1 MEPRFQQPPASEPR
15 GTCAGRCTGRP
26 VRRCGRGI
34 PKGCCRFS
42 LRPLKNAQAGGR
54 WPNRHAS
61 ATAERW
67 SKTGPGPPGEELC
80 PSRKAHSGRKAVTW
94 GITRG
99 CSAAVWRSARQFLP
113 DRTDGE
119 PRAAVASSGGPGHQL
134 SYLRG
139 AETALLSCR
148 TVARQV
154 RSQLCIEEQRQVIA
168 AFATGPFDVAS
179 LLSACFFSQIQT
191 FGAVPMN
198 RLVYTESGAFD
209 DSEQ

>member
-1 MEPRFQQPPASEPR
+1 MEPRLQQPPASEPR

-139 AETALLSCR
+139 AETALLRLTMRNTKKSDSYSD
-148 TVARQV
+148 
-154 RSQLCIEEQRQVIA
+154 SQLPDGS
-168 AFATGPFDVAS
+168 TAS
-179 LLSACFFSQIQT
+179 TIT
-191 FGAVPMN
+191 V
-198 RLVYTESGAFD
+198 VH
-209 DSEQ
+209 

>member
-1 MEPRFQQPPASEPR
+1 MRGVGR
-15 GTCAGRCTGRP
+15 GTSLSTAARFRTPWNMCGTLYRETGPP
-26 VRRCGRGI
+26 VWEGNTQR
-34 PKGCCRFS
+34 
-42 LRPLKNAQAGGR
+42 LLPLFPSAFENAQAGGR

-139 AETALLSCR
+139 AETALLRLTMRNTKKSDSYS
-148 TVARQV
+148 A
-154 RSQLCIEEQRQVIA
+154 SQLPDGS
-168 AFATGPFDVAS
+168 TAS
-179 LLSACFFSQIQT
+179 TIT
-191 FGAVPMN
+191 V
-198 RLVYTESGAFD
+198 VH
-209 DSEQ
+209 

>member
-113 DRTDGE
+113 DRTEVNRG
-119 PRAAVASSGGPGHQL
+119 AAVASSGGPWSSAQL
-134 SYLRG
+134 SPWCGDRAPPADD
-139 AETALLSCR
+139 AEH
-148 TVARQV
+148 QEV
-154 RSQLCIEEQRQVIA
+154 RFVQRFA
-168 AFATGPFDVAS
+168 AAG
-179 LLSACFFSQIQT
+179 
-191 FGAVPMN
+191 
-198 RLVYTESGAFD
+198 R
-209 DSEQ
+209 

>member
-1 MEPRFQQPPASEPR
+1 MRGSRPVEPRLQQPPASEPR

-42 LRPLKNAQAGGR
+42 LRPLKNAKRAADGQIDTPLQRRNDGPKPVPDR
-54 WPNRHAS
+54 LERNS
-61 ATAERW
+61 AHPA
-67 SKTGPGPPGEELC
+67 
-80 PSRKAHSGRKAVTW
+80 KAHSGRKAVTW

-139 AETALLSCR
+139 AETALLRLTMRNTKKSDSYS
-148 TVARQV
+148 A
-154 RSQLCIEEQRQVIA
+154 SQLPGR
-168 AFATGPFDVAS
+168 
-179 LLSACFFSQIQT
+179 
-191 FGAVPMN
+191 
-198 RLVYTESGAFD
+198 
-209 DSEQ
+209 

>member
-1 MEPRFQQPPASEPR
+1 MRGVGR
-15 GTCAGRCTGRP
+15 GTSPSTAARFRTPWNMCGTLYRETGPP
-26 VRRCGRGI
+26 VWEGI

-67 SKTGPGPPGEELC
+67 FKTGPGPPGEELC

-139 AETALLSCR
+139 AETALLRLTMRNTKKSDSYS
-148 TVARQV
+148 A
-154 RSQLCIEEQRQVIA
+154 SQLPDGS
-168 AFATGPFDVAS
+168 TAS
-179 LLSACFFSQIQT
+179 TIT
-191 FGAVPMN
+191 V
-198 RLVYTESGAFD
+198 VH
-209 DSEQ
+209 